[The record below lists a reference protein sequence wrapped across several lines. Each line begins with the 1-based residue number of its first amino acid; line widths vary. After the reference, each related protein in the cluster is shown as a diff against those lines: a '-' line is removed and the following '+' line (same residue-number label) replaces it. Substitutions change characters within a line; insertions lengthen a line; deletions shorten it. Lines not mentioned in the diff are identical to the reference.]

1 MQCPLMSIE
10 GSTIPS
16 NSILAGS
23 PDRPVYEIR
32 RGIALKDRATVRDYE
47 TTQCVVR
54 ILGDGNLL
62 WESAPLTN
70 ENKTVKPQRFFNSP
84 LQRRRTGARDRGIGK
99 TGYAPY
105 VVWIRPEFGK
115 R

>member
-1 MQCPLMSIE
+1 MTL
-10 GSTIPS
+10 
-16 NSILAGS
+16 
-23 PDRPVYEIR
+23 
-32 RGIALKDRATVRDYE
+32 RDYE
-47 TTQCVVR
+47 ITQCVVR

-70 ENKTVKPQRFFNSP
+70 ENNTVKPQRFYIHLSNVVA
-84 LQRRRTGARDRGIGK
+84 LELVTEDIGK
-99 TGYAPY
+99 SGYAPY